1 MKIEDLQDAIGQ
13 LDDRIVTETAKV
25 RQKRRKP
32 LLYRVGAVAAAVA
45 IIVACF
51 VVIQFVRRLGDP
63 ATYEY
68 PSDVTNSSMQEPEV
82 TGTTHAT
89 RRIDLVA
96 GISALAMPEYPIMH
110 KCPSEDLMQSDQEA
124 FDKANDAWYADLQ
137 RQRNQPRGYQDGVM
151 VFAQEA
157 NRLLLN
163 GDGDN
168 RIYSPLNVY
177 LALSLLAETTGGDTR
192 TEILQVLGVDTIE
205 KLRAKANSL
214 WNAHY
219 LDDGN
224 TTSLLAN
231 SIWLDKSLSVKQ
243 EAMQILQDTYKSSVF
258 QGDMRSANMAKQLQK
273 WLNEQTDNLLESS
286 VDNVAFNEDT
296 LMALASTI
304 LFRAKWD
311 SEFKESDT
319 AKGTFHTPSGSVET
333 DFMYNSGS
341 HNYYWGDKF
350 AAVNKDLIEA
360 GGMWFLLPDED
371 VNVNELLDDPQ
382 INALLQNR
390 MTYENQK
397 YVIVNFKVPKFD
409 VMSDIHLEETLQEL
423 GIKTAFTDAADF
435 SPISKNANLYVS
447 DINHAARVMI
457 DEQGVTGAA
466 YTLTLDGMGVPP
478 DEIVDFILDRPFLF
492 VVQGHDGVPLFVGV
506 VNQP

>member
-13 LDDRIVTETAKV
+13 LDDHVITETA
-25 RQKRRKP
+25 RARRKKRP
-32 LLYRVGAVAAAVA
+32 TLRFRVGAIAAAVA
-45 IIVACF
+45 IIVTSF
-51 VVIQFVRRLGDP
+51 IVIQVIRRPGNSP
-63 ATYEY
+63 A
-68 PSDVTNSSMQEPEV
+68 SGVV
-82 TGTTHAT
+82 
-89 RRIDLVA
+89 
-96 GISALAMPEYPIMH
+96 ALAMPEYPIMH
-110 KCPSEDLMQSDQEA
+110 KCPSEDMLSGSASDQEA
-124 FDKANDAWYADLQ
+124 FDKANDAWYADLLK
-137 RQRNQPRGYQDGVM
+137 QRNQPEDYKDGVM
-151 VFAQEA
+151 ALAREA
-157 NRLLLN
+157 NRLLLKGN
-163 GDGDN
+163 GEN
-168 RIYSPLNVY
+168 RIYSPINVY
-177 LALSLLAETTGGDTR
+177 MALSLLAETSGGDTR
-192 TEILQVLGVDTIE
+192 TELLQVLGVDTIE
-205 KLRAKANSL
+205 ELRKKAESL

-219 LDDGN
+219 LDDGQ

-231 SIWLDKSLSVKQ
+231 SIWLDESLAVKKD
-243 EAMQILQDTYKSSVF
+243 AMQVLQNTYKTAAF
-258 QGDMRSANMAKQLQK
+258 KGDMRSTAMTERLQK

-286 VDNVAFNEDT
+286 VDKAGFEEDT

-311 SEFKESDT
+311 DEFDESNT
-319 AKGTFHTPSGSVET
+319 AKGTFNTLTGAVET
-333 DFMYNSGS
+333 DFMSDSGS
-341 HNYYWGDKF
+341 NDYYWGDKF
-350 AAVNKDLIEA
+350 SAVGKHLINA
-360 GGMWFLLPDED
+360 GSMWFFLPDEGISVD
-371 VNVNELLDDPQ
+371 ELLDDPQ
-382 INALLQNR
+382 VNAILQNSL
-390 MTYENQK
+390 TYENQK

>member
-1 MKIEDLQDAIGQ
+1 
-13 LDDRIVTETAKV
+13 
-25 RQKRRKP
+25 
-32 LLYRVGAVAAAVA
+32 
-45 IIVACF
+45 
-51 VVIQFVRRLGDP
+51 
-63 ATYEY
+63 
-68 PSDVTNSSMQEPEV
+68 
-82 TGTTHAT
+82 
-89 RRIDLVA
+89 
-96 GISALAMPEYPIMH
+96 
-110 KCPSEDLMQSDQEA
+110 
-124 FDKANDAWYADLQ
+124 
-137 RQRNQPRGYQDGVM
+137 M

-319 AKGTFHTPSGSVET
+319 AKGTFHTPVSYT
-333 DFMYNSGS
+333 HLNL
-341 HNYYWGDKF
+341 
-350 AAVNKDLIEA
+350 LIR
-360 GGMWFLLPDED
+360 
-371 VNVNELLDDPQ
+371 N
-382 INALLQNR
+382 
-390 MTYENQK
+390 T
-397 YVIVNFKVPKFD
+397 
-409 VMSDIHLEETLQEL
+409 S
-423 GIKTAFTDAADF
+423 
-435 SPISKNANLYVS
+435 
-447 DINHAARVMI
+447 
-457 DEQGVTGAA
+457 
-466 YTLTLDGMGVPP
+466 LT
-478 DEIVDFILDRPFLF
+478 
-492 VVQGHDGVPLFVGV
+492 
-506 VNQP
+506 

>member
-1 MKIEDLQDAIGQ
+1 M
-13 LDDRIVTETAKV
+13 
-25 RQKRRKP
+25 
-32 LLYRVGAVAAAVA
+32 
-45 IIVACF
+45 
-51 VVIQFVRRLGDP
+51 
-63 ATYEY
+63 
-68 PSDVTNSSMQEPEV
+68 
-82 TGTTHAT
+82 
-89 RRIDLVA
+89 
-96 GISALAMPEYPIMH
+96 
-110 KCPSEDLMQSDQEA
+110 
-124 FDKANDAWYADLQ
+124 
-137 RQRNQPRGYQDGVM
+137 
-151 VFAQEA
+151 
-157 NRLLLN
+157 
-163 GDGDN
+163 
-168 RIYSPLNVY
+168 
-177 LALSLLAETTGGDTR
+177 
-192 TEILQVLGVDTIE
+192 
-205 KLRAKANSL
+205 
-214 WNAHY
+214 
-219 LDDGN
+219 
-224 TTSLLAN
+224 TSLLAN